1 MTLKSWFQG
10 KKASRKF
17 IDLIYKSSSK
27 WANWDPAVNIQV
39 GSYGNFDSRDGVFR
53 VRGNIY
59 DLKSPDGQAL
69 FTDPPE
75 QSAIIG
81 EYQVA
86 FVDET
91 CRGFEGGPD
100 VSFAGVQI
108 AKWTGRW
115 QFGTKRGAFLVMV
128 DSQITSLPQSV
139 KNAILE
145 SGDRDLKNL
154 KVITRV
160 FTANSYSLYL
170 SNKSKELVRVALAA
184 QSPVPFAQGVTVG
197 GELNLEW
204 KKEGATGMFQS
215 AIGKEGRLDYTPLF
229 EVEKIQGPERRRDN
243 GPPVEGIER
252 WDQIPLPW
260 DTLDSDGE
268 EEIDVPEGSDDED
281 DDF

>member
-1 MTLKSWFQG
+1 M
-10 KKASRKF
+10 
-17 IDLIYKSSSK
+17 
-27 WANWDPAVNIQV
+27 
-39 GSYGNFDSRDGVFR
+39 
-53 VRGNIY
+53 
-59 DLKSPDGQAL
+59 
-69 FTDPPE
+69 
-75 QSAIIG
+75 IG

-86 FVDET
+86 FVYET

-108 AKWTGRW
+108 AKWAGKW

-139 KNAILE
+139 KNVILE
-145 SGDRDLKNL
+145 SNDRDLKNL

-184 QSPVPFAQGVTVG
+184 QSPIPFAQGVTVG

-204 KKEGATGMFQS
+204 RKEGATGMFQS

-229 EVEKIQGPERRRDN
+229 EVETVRGPERRRDN
-243 GPPVEGIER
+243 GPREEGIEK
-252 WDQIPLPW
+252 WDQTPLPW

-268 EEIDVPEGSDDED
+268 EEIEVPEGSDGED